1 MGKFGEKYNLL
12 AKCPILAF
20 GVFYIWRIAHNYDAI
35 VGLIV
40 EMADSTVTFEIAIA
54 AFVAI
59 ILSVQYGHPLSA
71 NTVNVQEIANTEDPY
86 SVTVPNA

>member
-1 MGKFGEKYNLL
+1 M

-20 GVFYIWRIAHNYDAI
+20 GKFYIWRIAHNYDAI

-71 NTVNVQEIANTEDPY
+71 NTSAASSQEIANTEDPY
-86 SVTVPNA
+86 PVAVPNA